1 MKEEMYVI
9 LLAAVVLCGAMT
21 IYTARTV
28 SKAKRHMNMYLNQM
42 MVLHQEVKARQKS
55 SEEMMDAMDDK
66 ILDTM
71 DAMDELKSMLMAAG
85 GGRQNEEKNNSSI
98 QE

>member
-1 MKEEMYVI
+1 MKEEMYII
-9 LLAAVVLCGAMT
+9 LLAAVVLCGIMA

-28 SKAKRHMNMYLNQM
+28 NKAKRHMNMYLKQM
-42 MVLHQEVKARQKS
+42 MKLNYEVKARQKS
-55 SEEMMDAMDDK
+55 SEKLMDAMDDK

-85 GGRQNEEKNNSSI
+85 GRQNEEKDNSTI